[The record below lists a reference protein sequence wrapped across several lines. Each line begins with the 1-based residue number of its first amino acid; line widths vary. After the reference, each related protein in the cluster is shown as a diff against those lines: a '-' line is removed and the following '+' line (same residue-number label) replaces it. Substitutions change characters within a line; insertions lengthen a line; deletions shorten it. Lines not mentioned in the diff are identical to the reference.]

1 MARELGPRGIHVV
14 HVIVDGIVNVPGEGD
29 WSAAENTFVV
39 ASLTSTRRR
48 PHTAGI
54 DQRFGPAPAGSRIEP
69 DAVAET
75 YAMLAEQ
82 PPSAWTHEVDIR
94 PSVEKW

>member
-1 MARELGPRGIHVV
+1 MQNPSPAHDPCQRH
-14 HVIVDGIVNVPGEGD
+14 
-29 WSAAENTFVV
+29 
-39 ASLTSTRRR
+39 RRS
-48 PHTAGI
+48 PPAGI
-54 DQRFGPAPAGSRIEP
+54 DQRWGPAPAGTRIEP

-82 PPSAWTHEVDIR
+82 HPTAWTHELDIR